1 MKNNLSKIALVCLMM
16 LGHSLGSKAKQSKQ
30 MHSSGYVLKVVGS
43 NPSTVYWMDIFD
55 IYLL

>member
-16 LGHSLGSKAKQSKQ
+16 LGHSLGSKAKQ